1 MISKKRK
8 QINNETKLEIIQNKD
23 NLKPGELASKFG
35 LPPST
40 ISTIIGNKEKILE
53 YFQQNK
59 IDERRKRIRVSN
71 YKSIEEALILWF
83 INGGFYKCK
92 EKNDNEIDKENSTHN
107 DENEMNNDV
116 NEEEDDVIKEKRE
129 LDKLKDNINFDVYKY
144 ISIDDKLSC
153 YGTMTDE
160 EIVQT
165 IKDGDIVNSDD
176 SSTTSNSN
184 DSCDINK
191 IKISPAI
198 ALSHLDSLIYF
209 LQQEQLDMSLYLDY
223 LHKIHNHIDK
233 ARRFNQS
240 KIDKYFQ

>member
-1 MISKKRK
+1 LYISF
-8 QINNETKLEIIQNKD
+8 TTD
-23 NLKPGELASKFG
+23 TA
-35 LPPST
+35 
-40 ISTIIGNKEKILE
+40 
-53 YFQQNK
+53 NK
-59 IDERRKRIRVSN
+59 IGASWRNIS
-71 YKSIEEALILWF
+71 SITIKNCF
-83 INGGFYKCK
+83 KHSGFYKCK